1 MKKFINLKESNEGL
15 MGVFSGCICI
25 DHAHWNGSQGPLLC
39 MCVSV
44 CAGVY
49 MHVCGD
55 QKSASGVVPQEMP
68 FLSFT
73 GAWGSVSRPG
83 W

>member
-1 MKKFINLKESNEGL
+1 MNLKESNEGL
-15 MGVFSGCICI
+15 MGVFSDCICI
-25 DHAHWNGSQGPLLC
+25 NHARWNGSQGPLLC
-39 MCVSV
+39 FACVCVPV

-49 MHVCGD
+49 MHVFGD
-55 QKSASGVVPQEMP
+55 QKSASGVVPQQMP

-73 GAWGSVSRPG
+73 GAWGSLNRPG